1 MGNGFRISA
10 RALRQLGAELI
21 TSDEIALNELIK
33 NALDAKASKVVI
45 DITNPFRYSKNACLA
60 KILSNIKSNA
70 SYNIMQD
77 RDSYFVDGVS
87 DDIKN
92 KFTNDITS
100 LINEKNLTESLT
112 KYIDDLYSKECRII
126 VEDDGCGMDSNTL
139 QHSFLVIGTPG
150 KWIEKKSDGNSKL
163 LGEKGVGRLSMMRL
177 GKAASVT
184 SGVKGRKNTGNIV
197 FDWSLFDD
205 PALYLEDIDI
215 PICEEYGSKEEHES
229 GTKISITSLYSH
241 WDNEKVTCF
250 IFEYLR
256 RLQNPFSRRRKF
268 PIEVKLNNEA
278 QPIPSIYPWF
288 REAANFSA
296 HVSFSV
302 SEENSTLS
310 MRRELTW
317 RGKSSAESRNWEE
330 ADLLRELECDKEV
343 LVELG
348 AFDLDLLWFN
358 RSDLQGAS
366 IDKSVAEIKEEL
378 NLWCGG
384 YAIYRDNFRI
394 GMTGSLEDDWLKVDT
409 GSLKSS
415 GFSFNRYQ
423 TVGSLSISQ
432 KRNPKLIDAANR
444 EKLIGCEHL
453 SILKEILTE
462 LVNKDLKSH
471 IEFFRE
477 NETRKTADEATAQ
490 QSLNDARDRLKSAYQ
505 KMSSLKK
512 VIPKDKASIVSEI
525 EHVLKTQHENIKKY
539 EKAVNMSREQRIEV
553 LELAGLGMVVDKII
567 HELARLTASTAEN
580 LKRLENNNN
589 SIETAS
595 LIRIIREQ
603 LKVTNKRIRTVDSLS
618 PSGRNRKEIFDITKT
633 IRAVLDGFTGRFE
646 RHKVD
651 AKFMIDGAL
660 GSTQECNVNMVVGL
674 VALVLENLLSNSIY
688 WLQQSGFEGQNK
700 RTIEIDL
707 DTKSKTLLIRDNGP
721 GVDPSNKEDIF
732 KAYYT
737 GRKKGKGLG
746 LFICREIAE
755 YHKSS
760 IYLDAKAD
768 PDGRLRNFVLELPKD

>member
-33 NALDAKASKVVI
+33 NALDANASRVI
-45 DITNPFRYSKNACLA
+45 IDLINPFLYPRNTCIARILNKINNSPSNDLITNK
-60 KILSNIKSNA
+60 
-70 SYNIMQD
+70 
-77 RDSYFVDGVS
+77 DSFFVDGVS
-87 DDIKN
+87 DEIKEEFIN
-92 KFTNDITS
+92 GIIELVDENDSAECITS
-100 LINEKNLTESLT
+100 YVNNF
-112 KYIDDLYSKECRII
+112 YDKECHIR

-139 QHSFLVIGTPG
+139 QNSFLVIGTPG
-150 KWIEKKSDGNSKL
+150 KWIEKQSNQDSKL

-177 GKAASVT
+177 GKAASVI
-184 SGVKGRKNTGNIV
+184 SGVSGQNHSSNIN

-205 PALYLEDIDI
+205 PSLYLEDISI
-215 PICEEYGSKEEHES
+215 PVHSNYRSKEINAS
-229 GTKISITSLYSH
+229 GTQISINSLYSH
-241 WDNEKVTCF
+241 WDAEKVKSF

-256 RLQNPFSRRRKF
+256 RLQNPFSKKRKF
-268 PIEVKLNNEA
+268 PIEVRLNNEP
-278 QPIPSIYPWF
+278 QPIPGIFSWF
-288 REAANFSA
+288 KEAANFSA

-302 SEENSTLS
+302 SEENAVLN
-310 MRRELTW
+310 MKRELTW
-317 RGKSSAESRNWEE
+317 RGKSSAESRIWEE
-330 ADLLRELECDKEV
+330 ADLLRELGCDKDI

-366 IDKSVAEIKEEL
+366 IDKSVTEIKTEL

-423 TVGSLSISQ
+423 TVGSISISQ
-432 KRNPKLIDAANR
+432 KKNPKLIDAANR

-453 SILKEILTE
+453 SMLKQILTE

-471 IEFFRE
+471 IEFFKE
-477 NETRKTADEATAQ
+477 NEARKIADEATAE
-490 QSLNDARDRLKSAYQ
+490 QSLDDARDRLKSAYT

-512 VIPKDKASIVSEI
+512 VLPKDKESIVAEI
-525 EHVLKTQHENIKKY
+525 EHVLKTQHENIRKY

-567 HELARLTASTAEN
+567 HELARLTSSTVEN

-589 SIETAS
+589 SKESAS

-618 PSGRNRKEIFDITKT
+618 PSGRNRKEIFDISKT
-633 IRAVLDGFTGRFE
+633 IRAVLDGFSGRFE
-646 RHKVD
+646 RHQVD
-651 AKFMIDGAL
+651 VKFMIDGIL
-660 GSTQECNVNMVVGL
+660 GSQKECDVNMVVGL

-688 WLQQSGFEGQNK
+688 WLQQSTTSSDGQ
-700 RTIEIDL
+700 RIIEIDL
-707 DTKSKTLLIRDNGP
+707 DTQSKTLLIRDNGP
-721 GVDPSNKEDIF
+721 GVDPSNKDDIF

-737 GRKKGKGLG
+737 GRAKGKGLG

-755 YHKSS
+755 YHKCA
-760 IYLDAKAD
+760 IYLDSEVD
-768 PDGRLRNFVLELPKD
+768 FDGRLRNFILELPKD